1 MTIRLAPLSLLLVL
15 ALPAAPAF
23 GANANVNISDDQ
35 FDTPAVQVNPG
46 ESVTWHWT
54 GSDEH
59 TVTAKPFQTERF
71 GSPFQSSGTF
81 THTFAKRGSFT
92 YYCQVHPFMVA
103 KVNVGPA
110 PFPDTSLPRATSVK
124 AKAKGSTGT
133 VSFKLSEKSRVKVT
147 VSGPSKK
154 EMARKLGKGKH
165 SFKFRHLKAGHYKV
179 KLTLSDLAKNKG
191 KAVKKSFKVS

>member
-1 MTIRLAPLSLLLVL
+1 ML

-35 FDTPAVQVNPG
+35 FDTSVVQVNPG

-54 GSDEH
+54 GVDQH

-71 GSPFQSSGTF
+71 SSPFKTSGTYS
-81 THTFAKRGSFT
+81 HTFAKRGSFT

-110 PFPDTSLPRATSVK
+110 PFPDTTLPRATSVK
-124 AKAKGSTGT
+124 AKAKGRTGT
-133 VSFKLSEKSRVKVT
+133 VSFKLSEISRVKVT
-147 VSGPSKK
+147 LSGPSKK
-154 EMARKLGKGKH
+154 EMARKLGKGKR
-165 SFKFRHLKAGHYKV
+165 SFKFRHLKAGKYKV

-191 KAVKKSFKVS
+191 KTVKKTFKVS